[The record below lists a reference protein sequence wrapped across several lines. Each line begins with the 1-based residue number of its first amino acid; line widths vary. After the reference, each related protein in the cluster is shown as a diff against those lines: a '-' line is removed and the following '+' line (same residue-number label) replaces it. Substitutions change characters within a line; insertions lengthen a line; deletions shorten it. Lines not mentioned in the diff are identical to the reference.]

1 MNPSTAP
8 KIRASQFAPSKPLDE
23 YPKESVK
30 KIAVLFTDIVGS
42 SKFFKSFGDAAGRK
56 MLWQHQQLASPA
68 VTEHGGIVVKL
79 LGDSIMAYFSNP
91 QEALKSAIKIQQ
103 KFASFNQGKELRDQ
117 IHIRICVHFGDGIV
131 EDKDIF
137 GDVVNM
143 AAKFL
148 PLASGDEVLIS
159 QELFE
164 HARGIPSLRFESVDL
179 SSKKNILQ
187 GLTIYKVFWN
197 EATTFDPY
205 AKTLLYLKP
214 VWELAESSFA
224 NAWDSLVA
232 NKDSLWAG
240 KVEKEIILS
249 DKSMALIVKTP
260 RSSLSLSKS
269 VMRLLDSKPGEDSPP
284 FLPLQIIIDSG
295 SYVRADKLALEDLKV
310 DWEEIKP
317 GNIYISFSAYK
328 VMGESDTFSLSPKP
342 DENHPQSFYKLALN
356 DQPQKEPYLFLYQN
370 SLAQGEFPPCY
381 YCGDRR
387 HLVVNCPSKQLSGIT
402 HFIKKLGFLP
412 LEEINKLFFNYLTK
426 TNMKIENEAGSL
438 NKTDQVTQW
447 ASNGFYEL
455 KMVFQLRFLRELWST
470 KEDYWNK
477 IKEKKNERAKGG
489 QIWLGQDCIRVSK
502 LDQAKVILSEVLE
515 KHPHDYKVHCAMG
528 FLNVEQ
534 QDFLK
539 AQHYFSRALENA
551 TTRPRKIFTHFLL
564 SRLYYLSHD
573 VAKAEKHIKKILH
586 IDPNCSEAIYQD
598 IIFQFS
604 GQKNTEALRRLSKLI
619 RNERK
624 YYVYALI
631 DPDLA
636 DYNEIIHPELNNLF
650 NEARDE
656 ARQIYEDAR
665 EKAKRLEEQLT
676 QEEKEQ
682 NDLKSKWLKIEKLAK
697 SDSYFNYLDIIHH
710 GSSIIN
716 LWPNY
721 LEDRRKN
728 LLKVLNK
735 LRSPI
740 ENYRVFINNFPHRNL
755 IANVSR
761 RLTIIRKKMDI
772 HWDISRG
779 NDPEQ
784 LKDAFAQAHELAKEL
799 KQVELELKKV
809 NTTQHVLSFITQLFK
824 KALFFQ
830 VINLLV
836 AFCLFP
842 IFAHYLNFFLP
853 EITITPQN
861 IWEYQKIVL
870 VLGGFSGVCLAL
882 MLTTKNMPDEQPFPV
897 HL

>member
-8 KIRASQFAPSKPLDE
+8 KIMASQFAPSKPLNE
-23 YPKESVK
+23 YPKESAK

-42 SKFFKSFGDAAGRK
+42 STFFKSYGDAAGRK
-56 MLWQHQQLASPA
+56 MLWQHQELASPA
-68 VTEHGGIVVKL
+68 IIEHGGIVVKL
-79 LGDSIMAYFSNP
+79 WGDSILAYFSNP

-103 KFASFNQGKELRDQ
+103 KFAGFNQGQELCDQ
-117 IHIRICVHFGDGIV
+117 IHIRICVHFGNGIV

-148 PLASGDEVLIS
+148 PLAGGDEVLIS

-164 HARGIPSLRFESVDL
+164 HARGIPSLRFKSVDL
-179 SSKKNILQ
+179 SNKNKILK
-187 GLTIYKVFWN
+187 GLTIYKVFWD
-197 EATTFDPY
+197 ETTTFDPY

-214 VWELAESSFA
+214 VWELAESRFA
-224 NAWDSLVA
+224 NAWNNLIAD
-232 NKDSLWAG
+232 KDKLWAG
-240 KVEKEIILS
+240 QVEKENILS
-249 DKSMALIVKTP
+249 DKSMALIIKTP
-260 RSSLSLSKS
+260 HSSLSLSKR
-269 VMRLLDSKPGEDSPP
+269 VMGLLDSKPEKDKPP

-310 DWEEIKP
+310 DWETIKP

-328 VMGESDTFSLSPKP
+328 VMGASDTFCLAPKP
-342 DENHPQSFYKLALN
+342 DENYPQSFYKLTLN
-356 DQPQKEPYLFLYQN
+356 DQPQNEPYLFLYQN
-370 SLAQGEFPPCY
+370 SLAQGKFPPCY

-387 HLVVNCPSKQLSGIT
+387 HLTANCPSKQLSGIT
-402 HFIKKLGFLP
+402 HVIKKLGYLP

-426 TNMKIENEAGSL
+426 TNMTIEDEAGSL
-438 NKTDQVTQW
+438 NQSNQATQW
-447 ASNGFYEL
+447 AYNGFYEL

-470 KEDYWNK
+470 KEDYWSK
-477 IKEKKNERAKGG
+477 IKAQKNERTKGG
-489 QIWLGQDCIRVSK
+489 RIWLGQDCIRVSK
-502 LDQAKVILSEVLE
+502 LDQAKVILSDALE
-515 KHPHDYKVHCAMG
+515 KHPHDYKAHCAMG
-528 FLNVEQ
+528 FLSVEKK
-534 QDFLK
+534 DFRQ

-551 TTRPRKIFTHFLL
+551 KTRPRKIFTHFLL
-564 SRLYYLSHD
+564 SRLYDLSHD
-573 VAKAEKHIKKILH
+573 VAKAAEHIQKILH
-586 IDPNCSEAIYQD
+586 LDPNCSEAIYQD
-598 IIFQFS
+598 IIFQLRRN
-604 GQKNTEALRRLSKLI
+604 KHTEALQRLNKLI
-619 RNERK
+619 REERK

-636 DYNEIIHPELNNLF
+636 DYNATIHPELNNLL

-656 ARQIYEDAR
+656 ARQIYEEAR
-665 EKAKRLEEQLT
+665 AKAKRLEEQLT
-676 QEEKEQ
+676 QKEKEK
-682 NDLKSKWLKIEKLAK
+682 NDPKSKWLKIKELAK
-697 SDSYFNYLDIIHH
+697 SDSYFNYLDIIHY

-716 LWPNY
+716 LWPHY
-721 LEDRRKN
+721 LEDRRRN

-761 RLTIIRKKMDI
+761 RLKIIRKKMDL

-779 NDPEQ
+779 NDPEK
-784 LKDAFAQAHELAKEL
+784 LKDAWAQAHELAKEL
-799 KQVELELKKV
+799 KQVELELKKL
-809 NTTQHVLSFITQLFK
+809 NTTQQILSFMARFFK

-830 VINLLV
+830 VVNLLV
-836 AFCLFP
+836 AFGLFP

-853 EITITPQN
+853 GIRITPQN

-870 VLGGFSGVCLAL
+870 VLGGFSGLCLAL
-882 MLTTKNMPDEQPFPV
+882 MITTKNMPDEQPFPV